1 MIGLYGDR
9 YDSRKALA
17 DGNYHS
23 NIRAKASIIHIKLY
37 KEWCQTGIA
46 FEFGDQTY
54 TEPNR
59 TMMAYAEGTYMQIHV
74 YIYTYLLLQLY

>member
-1 MIGLYGDR
+1 MGDSLLHYGA
-9 YDSRKALA
+9 K
-17 DGNYHS
+17 
-23 NIRAKASIIHIKLY
+23 AKASIIHIKLY

-59 TMMAYAEGTYMQIHV
+59 TMMSYAEGIYVNMFICI
-74 YIYTYLLLQLY
+74 YIYIEL